1 MVIRCK
7 KCGSEELNGL
17 CEAILPM
24 PGENSPPSYRMISV
38 CILCGSEEMKEIEY
52 HLSEEDKRWFAFFDI
67 LALFAISVFVLGAL
81 YVLWKITGWVW

>member
-1 MVIRCK
+1 
-7 KCGSEELNGL
+7 
-17 CEAILPM
+17 
-24 PGENSPPSYRMISV
+24 
-38 CILCGSEEMKEIEY
+38 MKEIEY